1 LGCCARLAI
10 VAAAIWLL
18 PVAAAENNDFD
29 ADHQFQLVID
39 EHWEYLPSEHPVM
52 ATSAG
57 VDAFNDRM
65 PRVTA
70 DDRSRRLATSG
81 AGLPTR

>member
-1 LGCCARLAI
+1 MGCCARLVI

-18 PVAAAENNDFD
+18 PVAVAENHNFD
-29 ADHQFQLVID
+29 ADRQLQRVID
-39 EHWEYLPSEHPVM
+39 EHWEYLLSEHPVM

-81 AGLPTR
+81 TGLQTR